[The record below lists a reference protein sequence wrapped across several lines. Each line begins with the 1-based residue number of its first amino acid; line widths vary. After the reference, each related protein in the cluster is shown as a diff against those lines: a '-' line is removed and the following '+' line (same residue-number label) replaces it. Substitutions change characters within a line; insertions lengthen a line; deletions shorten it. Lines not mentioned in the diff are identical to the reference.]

1 METQE
6 LLLVTGRKDLQCR
19 GECLLG
25 RRAPWLFCYVTVHPK
40 PFNIYKNIR
49 FILVVISVL

>member
-6 LLLVTGRKDLQCR
+6 LLLVTRWKVLQCR

-25 RRAPWLFCYVTVHPK
+25 HLAWCEGLRDYSVML
-40 PFNIYKNIR
+40 PFIQHLLIFTKNI
-49 FILVVISVL
+49 